1 MKISNTLYL
10 YGGAAAAGLAL
21 IWWATRAGNAAKLAQ
36 GGVRVAG
43 EVATGA
49 VKGVGALVGIPDT
62 SQTQCQQ
69 DLDAGR
75 YWDAS
80 FSCPAGDYAAG
91 LGSKAK
97 AAVFG
102 STAASQAAMTEAAVV
117 EDLTNYN
124 YF

>member
-36 GGVRVAG
+36 GTVRVAG

-49 VKGVGALVGIPDT
+49 VKGVGQIVGIPDT
-62 SQTQCQQ
+62 DKTQCQR
-69 DLDAGR
+69 DLDAGN

-80 FSCPAGDYAAG
+80 FSCPAGDFVSGTA
-91 LGSKAK
+91 SKAK
-97 AAVFG
+97 TAVFG
-102 STAASQAAMTEAAVV
+102 STAVSSAASSDAQLT
-117 EDLTNYN
+117 EDLINYN